1 MTNDAKELERKIA
14 EIRAS
19 FSGKLNTKLADIKR
33 AQHNLDNAKSVS
45 EAETALNELNMLTHT
60 LAGSAANFG
69 FPDIS
74 KISIEFEMMT
84 EQLEPSETDQP
95 VSENQHKKL
104 IELTDQLEKTI
115 SDNLKSTVS

>member
-60 LAGSAANFG
+60 LAGSAATFG

-104 IELTDQLEKTI
+104 IELTDQ
-115 SDNLKSTVS
+115 